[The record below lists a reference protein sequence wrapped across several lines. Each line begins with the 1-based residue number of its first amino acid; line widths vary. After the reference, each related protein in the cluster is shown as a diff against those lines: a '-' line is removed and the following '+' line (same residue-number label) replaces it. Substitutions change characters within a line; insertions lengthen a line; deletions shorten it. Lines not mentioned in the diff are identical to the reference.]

1 MAQLSDPQELF
12 AYKLGTALAAERKV
26 HTELGK
32 MEREAQLPELKQ
44 GFARHREETEQQ
56 IRNVEQALEAIG
68 APTTA
73 HDDLVAKA
81 IAQQAEQML
90 GRVDESLVDAVLAAG
105 AAETEHHEIA
115 MYDGLIAMAGKMG
128 QEDVVALL
136 QENLEQELQ
145 TLREIETVTERLA
158 QQHTRT
164 A

>member
-1 MAQLSDPQELF
+1 
-12 AYKLGTALAAERKV
+12 
-26 HTELGK
+26 
-32 MEREAQLPELKQ
+32 
-44 GFARHREETEQQ
+44 
-56 IRNVEQALEAIG
+56 
-68 APTTA
+68 
-73 HDDLVAKA
+73 
-81 IAQQAEQML
+81 
-90 GRVDESLVDAVLAAG
+90 
-105 AAETEHHEIA
+105 

>member
-158 QQHTRT
+158 QQQTRT

>member
-145 TLREIETVTERLA
+145 TLRDIETVTERLA

>member
-68 APTTA
+68 APATA

-105 AAETEHHEIA
+105 AADTEHHEIA

>member
-1 MAQLSDPQELF
+1 
-12 AYKLGTALAAERKV
+12 
-26 HTELGK
+26 

>member
-158 QQHTRT
+158 QQHSRT

>member
-68 APTTA
+68 APATA

>member
-158 QQHTRT
+158 EQHSRT

>member
-1 MAQLSDPQELF
+1 
-12 AYKLGTALAAERKV
+12 
-26 HTELGK
+26 
-32 MEREAQLPELKQ
+32 
-44 GFARHREETEQQ
+44 
-56 IRNVEQALEAIG
+56 
-68 APTTA
+68 
-73 HDDLVAKA
+73 
-81 IAQQAEQML
+81 
-90 GRVDESLVDAVLAAG
+90 VDESLVDAVLAAG

>member
-68 APTTA
+68 APATA

-158 QQHTRT
+158 QQHSRT

>member
-105 AAETEHHEIA
+105 AADTEHHEIA

-158 QQHTRT
+158 QQHART

>member
-158 QQHTRT
+158 QQHART

>member
-12 AYKLGTALAAERKV
+12 AYKLGTTLAAERKV

-32 MEREAQLPELKQ
+32 MERKAQLPELKQ

-68 APTTA
+68 APATA

-90 GRVDESLVDAVLAAG
+90 GRVDDSLVDAVLAAG
-105 AAETEHHEIA
+105 AADTEHHEIA

-145 TLREIETVTERLA
+145 TLRELETVTERLA
-158 QQHTRT
+158 EQQSRT

>member
-145 TLREIETVTERLA
+145 TLREIESVTERLA
-158 QQHTRT
+158 EQHSRT

>member
-68 APTTA
+68 APATA

-158 QQHTRT
+158 EQHTRT

>member
-145 TLREIETVTERLA
+145 TLRDIETVTERLA
-158 QQHTRT
+158 EQHTRT